1 MIWIV
6 CKVLWVFFMQPF
18 VIGICWVDGYWMAAS
33 STIWKSIV
41 DQNNGICFVITSQRS
56 RDPYP

>member
-1 MIWIV
+1 
-6 CKVLWVFFMQPF
+6 
-18 VIGICWVDGYWMAAS
+18 MAAS

-56 RDPYP
+56 RDPCP